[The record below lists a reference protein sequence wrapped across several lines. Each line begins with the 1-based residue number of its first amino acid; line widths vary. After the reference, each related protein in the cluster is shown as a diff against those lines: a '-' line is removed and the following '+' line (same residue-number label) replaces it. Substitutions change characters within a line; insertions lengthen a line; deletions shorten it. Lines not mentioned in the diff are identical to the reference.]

1 MLYVTFT
8 YVFWLSAAL
17 CFIVDMIAPF
27 MRPRVEDRKLILREY
42 HRMVPLVVFN
52 LVISE
57 PVFDFCESVVRMR
70 DAEMPGAAGMP
81 GADGMPDA
89 AGMPGADG
97 DSNVV
102 IIVFIWLGMVDVLF
116 YLLHK
121 ILHTRW
127 IYANIHYIHHRYK
140 YTYGIGAF
148 YSHPLEFIGGNLL
161 PVLAPMMMLDMP
173 LRLCDLLVG
182 LATFYTVVIAHGGF
196 LPISK
201 HLYHH
206 LKYKYNYGI
215 IRTDEIMGTLYLD
228 DEDIISTSSED
239 NTSVDVLSDQS
250 QSTSSM
256 SADDMEVW
264 SGGGTGAV
272 PGAVRATWL

>member
-17 CFIVDMIAPF
+17 CFMVDMIAPF

-52 LVISE
+52 VVIAE

-70 DAEMPGAAGMP
+70 DA
-81 GADGMPDA
+81 
-89 AGMPGADG
+89 G

-121 ILHTRW
+121 ILHAKW

-161 PVLAPMMMLDMP
+161 PVLAPMMVLDMP

-228 DEDIISTSSED
+228 EEDIISTSSED

-272 PGAVRATWL
+272 PGAVPGAVRATWL

>member
-17 CFIVDMIAPF
+17 CFMVDMIAPF

-52 LVISE
+52 VVIAE

-70 DAEMPGAAGMP
+70 GAGMRGAGMP
-81 GADGMPDA
+81 AGGMPSTEVNDI
-89 AGMPGADG
+89 
-97 DSNVV
+97 V

-116 YLLHK
+116 YLVHK

-148 YSHPLEFIGGNLL
+148 YSHPVEFIGGNLL
-161 PVLAPMMMLDMP
+161 PVLAPMIVLDMP

-215 IRTDEIMGTLYLD
+215 IRTDEILGTLYLD
-228 DEDIISTSSED
+228 EEDIISTSSED

-250 QSTSSM
+250 QSTSSI

-264 SGGGTGAV
+264 SGGGAV